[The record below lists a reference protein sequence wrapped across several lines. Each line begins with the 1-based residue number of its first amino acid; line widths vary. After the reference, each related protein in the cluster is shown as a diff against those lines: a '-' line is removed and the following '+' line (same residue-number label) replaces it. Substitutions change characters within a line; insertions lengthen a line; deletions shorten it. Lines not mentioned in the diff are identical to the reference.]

1 MTSQEV
7 PALSD
12 VTVLDLSR
20 LVSGNMLTH
29 VLADMGAQVIKVEP
43 HVKVDELFQVG
54 VKQVHLQSGV
64 DLVL

>member
-20 LVSGNMLTH
+20 LVSGNILTH
-29 VLADMGAQVIKVEP
+29 VLADMGAQVIKVEHP
-43 HVKVDELFQVG
+43 VKGD
-54 VKQVHLQSGV
+54 
-64 DLVL
+64 